1 MKQSDTEANS
11 PIPYK
16 YIDADNKVYKDPI
29 LRNDKGEISEDI
41 TPNQSM
47 VSKNNKK
54 KKDLNVDIEN
64 LSEDEI
70 RNLIDEKSQ
79 SIQQLSKKT
88 NNLQKKLKNALKQL
102 NDKIQDSAEI
112 LYKKEANST
121 ELQWLEEK
129 YKTKQNLLNTEKK
142 INHSYK
148 VQYKILD
155 NKLKNRNI
163 VKSLKKNIENE
174 AQNTQNIN
182 KTFSTKSLSVNK
194 SANISN
200 SLYMNI
206 EDEILMIKNKNK
218 EIIAEISKI
227 KESKVSQQKKVDEI
241 INGELE
247 LELRQKMEELQQ
259 LNMMKM
265 DYEEKYKTLNR
276 SMNMAKEKIKH
287 FEEKVKKLEEKN
299 ELIQTDK
306 LENYNFWM
314 ELIKKEIN
322 NNELEQ
328 LINLIKNDKS
338 DFIKEIDKN
347 RKIKKKKK
355 LLKDASTEMIKENNN
370 NIEEKKVNQNKNIYA
385 IFSLLNSKA
394 NNNNNNKN
402 NGKINKNNYDY
413 LQNENLEIEKLLEDD
428 TIYNL
433 ISENEYRE
441 LLNKKEEYIETSLRL
456 DKTIENFIK
465 TENSKYTR
473 INKAIKDKLVQ
484 LRLSKEKNKLTKDE
498 VNNLENIYQLLL
510 EKENIKKEINQKMNF
525 KQNKNN
531 IIEKP
536 KENNIISDKNYINQ
550 PINNSEENNKSNL
563 KENISEEITN
573 KEDDFPNTRDEQL
586 KMIRKKYM
594 EEEENNNNNENNDIE
609 NIEKNNEN
617 IKELNEDD
625 KQFEQ
630 NEVKPEQQVPFKV

>member
-247 LELRQKMEELQQ
+247 IELRQKMEELQQ

-394 NNNNNNKN
+394 NNNINNKN

-473 INKAIKDKLVQ
+473 INKAIKDKLIQ

-531 IIEKP
+531 TIEKP

-550 PINNSEENNKSNL
+550 PIINSEESNKSNL

-609 NIEKNNEN
+609 NIEKNSEN

>member
-200 SLYMNI
+200 SLSMNI

-484 LRLSKEKNKLTKDE
+484 LRLSKEKNK
-498 VNNLENIYQLLL
+498 
-510 EKENIKKEINQKMNF
+510 NF

-586 KMIRKKYM
+586 KMIRKK
-594 EEEENNNNNENNDIE
+594 
-609 NIEKNNEN
+609 
-617 IKELNEDD
+617 
-625 KQFEQ
+625 
-630 NEVKPEQQVPFKV
+630 

>member
-531 IIEKP
+531 NIEKP

-550 PINNSEENNKSNL
+550 PIINSEESNKSNL